1 MKLTS
6 VCVAVMLACVFSFSV
21 VPAQV
26 FAKSTTHE
34 VTGKKTDKKAKTES
48 KTRKKAKKTKAAAK
62 TAKKKTAKKSTKKT
76 AKNFPKN
83 VDINRA
89 DKELLMQLPG
99 IGPKTA
105 EAILKYR
112 KTNGKFK
119 NVKDLIE
126 VKGIGEKTLTKL
138 KPFLKKI

>member
-6 VCVAVMLACVFSFSV
+6 VCVAIMLACVFSFSA
-21 VPAQV
+21 VPDQV
-26 FAKSTTHE
+26 FAKSTARE
-34 VTGKKTDKKAKTES
+34 ITGKKIDKKAGKVKTER
-48 KTRKKAKKTKAAAK
+48 KTRKKAKKK
-62 TAKKKTAKKSTKKT
+62 TAKKITRD
-76 AKNFPKN
+76 FPKN

-119 NVKDLIE
+119 NIKDLTE

>member
-6 VCVAVMLACVFSFSV
+6 VCVAIMLACVFSFSA
-21 VPAQV
+21 VPDQV
-26 FAKSTTHE
+26 FAKSTARE
-34 VTGKKTDKKAKTES
+34 ITGKKTDKKAGKVKTER
-48 KTRKKAKKTKAAAK
+48 KTRKKAKKK
-62 TAKKKTAKKSTKKT
+62 TATRKKAKKKTAKKITRD
-76 AKNFPKN
+76 FPKN

-119 NVKDLIE
+119 NIKDLTE

>member
-6 VCVAVMLACVFSFSV
+6 VCVAIMLACVFSFSA
-21 VPAQV
+21 VPDQV
-26 FAKSTTHE
+26 FAKSTARE
-34 VTGKKTDKKAKTES
+34 ITGKKTDKKAGKVKTER
-48 KTRKKAKKTKAAAK
+48 KTRKKAKKK
-62 TAKKKTAKKSTKKT
+62 TATRKKAKKKTEKKITR
-76 AKNFPKN
+76 NFPKN

-119 NVKDLIE
+119 NIKDLTE

>member
-6 VCVAVMLACVFSFSV
+6 VFVAIILACVFSFST
-21 VPAQV
+21 VPDQV
-26 FAKSTTHE
+26 FAKSATQD
-34 VTGKKTDKKAKTES
+34 VAGKKTDKKSGKAKKEAKAK
-48 KTRKKAKKTKAAAK
+48 KTAKDTKKKAKKKAA
-62 TAKKKTAKKSTKKT
+62 KKTTKKVT
-76 AKNFPKN
+76 KDIPRN

-105 EAILKYR
+105 DAILKYR
-112 KTNGKFK
+112 KSNGKFK
-119 NVKDLIE
+119 DVKDLIE
-126 VKGIGEKTLTKL
+126 VKGIGEKTLAKI

>member
-6 VCVAVMLACVFSFSV
+6 VCVAIMLACVFSFSV
-21 VPAQV
+21 VPTQV
-26 FAKSTTHE
+26 FAKSTGHE
-34 VTGKKTDKKAKTES
+34 VTGKKTDKIAGKAKTES
-48 KTRKKAKKTKAAAK
+48 KTRKKAKKTK
-62 TAKKKTAKKSTKKT
+62 TAKKKATKKRT
-76 AKNFPKN
+76 KKITGDFPKN

-126 VKGIGEKTLTKL
+126 VKGIGEKTLAKL

>member
-6 VCVAVMLACVFSFSV
+6 VCVAIMLACVFSFSV
-21 VPAQV
+21 VPDQV
-26 FAKSTTHE
+26 FAKSTSHE
-34 VTGKKTDKKAKTES
+34 VTGKKTDKMAAKAKTES
-48 KTRKKAKKTKAAAK
+48 KTRKKAKKTK
-62 TAKKKTAKKSTKKT
+62 TAKKKTTKKKT
-76 AKNFPKN
+76 KIITGDFPKN

-119 NVKDLIE
+119 NAKDLIE
-126 VKGIGEKTLTKL
+126 VKGIGEKTLAKL

>member
-6 VCVAVMLACVFSFSV
+6 VCVAIMLACVFSFSV
-21 VPAQV
+21 VPGQV
-26 FAKSTTHE
+26 FAKSSAQE
-34 VTGKKTDKKAKTES
+34 VTGKVKTES
-48 KTRKKAKKTKAAAK
+48 KTRKKTRKTKAE
-62 TAKKKTAKKSTKKT
+62 AKKKTAKKSTKKAT
-76 AKNFPKN
+76 KNFPKN

-112 KTNGKFK
+112 KANGKFK
-119 NVKDLIE
+119 NINNLVE
-126 VKGIGEKTLTKL
+126 VKGIGEKTLAKL